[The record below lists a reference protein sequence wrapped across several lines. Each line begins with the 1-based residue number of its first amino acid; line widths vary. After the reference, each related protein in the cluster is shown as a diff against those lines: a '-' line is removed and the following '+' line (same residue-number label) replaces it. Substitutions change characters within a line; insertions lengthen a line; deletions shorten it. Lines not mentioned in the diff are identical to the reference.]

1 MSTPDGRW
9 RLTVHERDFTTTGL
23 PASST
28 GIAELTDARSRR
40 LEQALNTPAKL
51 TFTVD
56 GRSPACAEV
65 AELRTDVVAWRSSAG
80 VDVPMFRGVVT
91 QSEDVVS
98 EQAHAVN
105 FTCHD
110 YLAVLTRRYLTA
122 NTDLTYTQTD
132 QDDLVVNLVARAN
145 TITATGGHAFGPGAR
160 LPVAVALVDPDG
172 RTRGVKSGELRD
184 RTYPGGTSIGQAITD
199 LAAVIS
205 TKDATRSAYDV
216 DVGPSA
222 AGLDQLRVWYPGRG
236 VNRTDLALTYPG
248 NVASFTRAV
257 NSQSY
262 ANYVRV
268 IGDAGSGTSQVTADA
283 WNTDADGG
291 PVGLWAESDNE
302 SDVSVSATLAQKAS
316 GYLTAAGVL
325 VPSYSLT
332 LAPGWYTPGAINL
345 GDTVSLVLESG
356 RLHVATT
363 VRVLGINHAPVD
375 DLEAGEDIE
384 VTVGRPRLDL
394 SAMFRPLRRDID
406 ALARR

>member
-1 MSTPDGRW
+1 
-9 RLTVHERDFTTTGL
+9 VHRRDFTTTGL
-23 PASST
+23 PASGT

-40 LEQALNTPAKL
+40 LETQLNTPAKL

-65 AELRTDVVAWRSSAG
+65 AELQTDIVAWRSSAG

-122 NTDLTYTQTD
+122 NTDLTYTQVD
-132 QDDLVVNLVARAN
+132 QDDLVVDLVGRAS
-145 TITATGGHAFGPGAR
+145 TLTATGGHSFGSGAR
-160 LPVAVALVDPDG
+160 LPLSVAYVDPDG
-172 RTRGVKSGELRD
+172 RPRGVKSGERRD

-199 LAAVIS
+199 LAAVVS
-205 TKDATRSAYDV
+205 MADPTRSAYDV

-222 AGLDQLRVWYPGRG
+222 AGFDHVRLWYPARG
-236 VNRTDLALTYPG
+236 VPRSDLALTYPG
-248 NVASFTRAV
+248 NVGSFTRSV
-257 NSQSY
+257 NSQTY
-262 ANYVRV
+262 ASYVRV
-268 IGDAGSGTSQVTADA
+268 IGDAGGTEGAPQLTADA
-283 WNTDADGG
+283 WTADANGG
-291 PVGLWAESDNE
+291 PVGLWMESDNE
-302 SDVSVSATLAQKAS
+302 SDVKVAATLAQKAS

-332 LAPGWYTPGAINL
+332 LAPGWYELDAVNL
-345 GDTVSLVLESG
+345 GDTVRLVLESG
-356 RLHVATT
+356 RLHVAST
-363 VRVLGINHAPVD
+363 VRVLGIGYAIAD
-375 DLEAGEDIE
+375 DLEAGEDVE
-384 VTVGRPRLDL
+384 VTVGRPAVDL